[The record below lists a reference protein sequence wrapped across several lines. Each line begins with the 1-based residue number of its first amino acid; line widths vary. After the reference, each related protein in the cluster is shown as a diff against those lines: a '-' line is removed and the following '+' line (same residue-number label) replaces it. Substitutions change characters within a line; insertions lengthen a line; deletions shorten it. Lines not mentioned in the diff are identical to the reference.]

1 MATLDMP
8 DYTTKEAARLL
19 GIHDKYIFQMHK
31 QGRIRFTLDCTGRY
45 RVPMGEVYRREKAI
59 LGKVF
64 EMDKWLDEPNNRA
77 GGLHWRRVLRERDEA
92 LEQLRFNRTLIEAHK
107 EANQHR

>member
-1 MATLDMP
+1 MALEETNVHATELLRL
-8 DYTTKEAARLL
+8 EA
-19 GIHDKYIFQMHK
+19 
-31 QGRIRFTLDCTGRY
+31 
-45 RVPMGEVYRREKAI
+45 REEAL

-64 EMDKWLDEPNNRA
+64 EMDKWLDGPNNRA

-107 EANQHR
+107 EANRSR

>member
-1 MATLDMP
+1 MVLEETNVHATELLRL
-8 DYTTKEAARLL
+8 EAREEAML
-19 GIHDKYIFQMHK
+19 G
-31 QGRIRFTLDCTGRY
+31 R
-45 RVPMGEVYRREKAI
+45 
-59 LGKVF
+59 VF

-107 EANQHR
+107 EANQQR

>member
-1 MATLDMP
+1 MALEETNVHATELLRL
-8 DYTTKEAARLL
+8 EA
-19 GIHDKYIFQMHK
+19 
-31 QGRIRFTLDCTGRY
+31 
-45 RVPMGEVYRREKAI
+45 REKAM

-77 GGLHWRRVLRERDEA
+77 GGLHWRQVLRERDEA

-107 EANQHR
+107 EANQKR

>member
-1 MATLDMP
+1 MALEETNFHATELLRL
-8 DYTTKEAARLL
+8 EA
-19 GIHDKYIFQMHK
+19 
-31 QGRIRFTLDCTGRY
+31 
-45 RVPMGEVYRREKAI
+45 REEAM

-92 LEQLRFNRTLIEAHK
+92 LEQLRFNRTLMEAHE
-107 EANQHR
+107 EANRQR

>member
-1 MATLDMP
+1 MTLEETNVHATELLRL
-8 DYTTKEAARLL
+8 EA
-19 GIHDKYIFQMHK
+19 
-31 QGRIRFTLDCTGRY
+31 
-45 RVPMGEVYRREKAI
+45 REKAM

-107 EANQHR
+107 EANQQR

>member
-1 MATLDMP
+1 MALEETNVHATELLRL
-8 DYTTKEAARLL
+8 EA
-19 GIHDKYIFQMHK
+19 
-31 QGRIRFTLDCTGRY
+31 
-45 RVPMGEVYRREKAI
+45 REEAM

-107 EANQHR
+107 EANQQR

>member
-1 MATLDMP
+1 MALEEINVHATELLRL
-8 DYTTKEAARLL
+8 EA
-19 GIHDKYIFQMHK
+19 
-31 QGRIRFTLDCTGRY
+31 
-45 RVPMGEVYRREKAI
+45 REEAM

-107 EANQHR
+107 EANRQR

>member
-1 MATLDMP
+1 MALEETNVHATELLRL
-8 DYTTKEAARLL
+8 EA
-19 GIHDKYIFQMHK
+19 
-31 QGRIRFTLDCTGRY
+31 
-45 RVPMGEVYRREKAI
+45 REEAM

-64 EMDKWLDEPNNRA
+64 EMDQWLDEPNNRA

-107 EANQHR
+107 EANQKR